1 MLHLLSFF
9 YCCVSSIP
17 KVRSEDLVVS
27 MYPKSVEGLVND
39 VLNITVFVN
48 KIDGEFIVDEI
59 FWEPTISYIE
69 PVNKEDSRAY
79 TGISA
84 NI

>member
-1 MLHLLSFF
+1 MLHLLLFL

-17 KVRSEDLVVS
+17 EVRSEDLLAS

-69 PVNKEDSRAY
+69 PVNKEDSSAY